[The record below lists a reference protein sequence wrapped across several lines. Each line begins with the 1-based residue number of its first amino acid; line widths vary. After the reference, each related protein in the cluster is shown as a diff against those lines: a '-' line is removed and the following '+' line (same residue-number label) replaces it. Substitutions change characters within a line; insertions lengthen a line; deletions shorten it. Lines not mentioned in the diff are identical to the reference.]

1 MVSYSRSTWFDTC
14 TLNLRLSHYIISTFI
29 YSKNV
34 RRKNINISKKYTLL
48 FYHLEWID
56 RVSEIKFWYKLTIDK
71 ILVMTLFDEIL
82 RYLSFRKP
90 RYIMYIVYMERNT
103 AGNYRHFISCDTQ
116 VSKRCVEACKV
127 ALKALRWNVLFSLM
141 HMQCSFLDPFWVAS
155 FTKGVLKQTRF
166 DTCESFH

>member
-1 MVSYSRSTWFDTC
+1 MNLRNDDLLVSYSRSTWLDTC

-82 RYLSFRKP
+82 DVQKHVYLKGLIFR
-90 RYIMYIVYMERNT
+90 N
-103 AGNYRHFISCDTQ
+103 
-116 VSKRCVEACKV
+116 
-127 ALKALRWNVLFSLM
+127 LM
-141 HMQCSFLDPFWVAS
+141 HKIFLLRHNSKYTSRLVDITQDVS
-155 FTKGVLKQTRF
+155 
-166 DTCESFH
+166 